1 MNLFAMVGAEAG
13 AAMTAITTG
22 ISTVFQFVGT
32 ALEQITTNEVLCF
45 ILAASLVGVVLRV
58 VSQIKNTAR

>member
-1 MNLFAMVGAEAG
+1 MNLFAMVGAETG
-13 AAMTAITTG
+13 VAMTAITTG

-32 ALEQITTNEVLCF
+32 AIEQITTNEVLCF
-45 ILAASLVGVVLRV
+45 ILASSLVGIVLRT